1 MKKVLRIFLIVVGL
15 VVVALLGF
23 VSFAAIR
30 GIPSYDPPI
39 VQKITVEATPA
50 RLERG
55 AKIAQMHCIACH
67 SDEDN
72 HLTGRHMS
80 DLPGLFGTIYSM
92 NITQDKELGIGTW
105 TDGELLYF
113 LRTGLRKDGTFAGIM
128 PKFATMADED
138 LKSVVAWLRSDAAP
152 VQSVAK
158 EAPKSDFSL
167 FAKLLTNTVIK
178 PLPYPEKAI
187 LIPDSTD
194 EVAFGRYIAD
204 GLGTCFA
211 CHSADFTKQD
221 PMKPELSAGYY
232 GGGNEMK
239 TADGKPIFTANLT
252 FDDET
257 GIGKKYT
264 KEQFV
269 KAVKACVRPDGSLIR
284 SPMFPHQLTD
294 YEVGAIYEY
303 LKTVPKIKNDISS
316 KEKEALASK

>member
-1 MKKVLRIFLIVVGL
+1 MKKVLRIFLIGIGL

-23 VSFAAIR
+23 LSFVAIR
-30 GIPSYDPPI
+30 GIPTYDPPV
-39 VQKITVEATPA
+39 VQDITIEATPA

-67 SDEDN
+67 SDKN
-72 HLTGRHMS
+72 NQLTGKHIS
-80 DLPGLFGTIYSM
+80 DLPGVFGTIYSM
-92 NITQDKELGIGTW
+92 NITQDKEVGIGNW

-113 LRTGLRKDGTFAGIM
+113 LRTGLRKDGSFAGIM

-138 LKSVVAWLRSDAAP
+138 LKSVVAWLRSDAFP
-152 VQSVAK
+152 VQASKK

-167 FAKLLTNTVIK
+167 FAKLLANTVIK
-178 PLPYPEKAI
+178 PLPYPQQPI
-187 LIPDSTD
+187 VIPDSTD
-194 EVAFGRYIAD
+194 EVAFGRYVAD
-204 GLGTCFA
+204 GLGTCFV

-221 PMKPELSAGYY
+221 PLKPELTVGYY

-239 TADGKPIFTANLT
+239 TADNKPIFTANLT
-252 FDDET
+252 FDEET

-264 KEQFV
+264 KEQFI

-284 SPMFPHQLTD
+284 SPMFPHQMTD

-303 LKTVPKIKNDISS
+303 LKTVPKIRNDVPG
-316 KEKEALASK
+316 KEREALASK